1 MKNYFRQS
9 KVYPTTSAELM
20 ECSQIMSHVDE
31 LAPSDSSV
39 NAIINQ
45 LADGT
50 FHTIIAIQAACGR
63 FYAEAKTASLL
74 SSLHQAE
81 RNILKTLANWKNV
94 RFTR

>member
-9 KVYPTTSAELM
+9 KIRPSNSDEM
-20 ECSQIMSHVDE
+20 MKCSQIMSNVDD

-39 NAIINQ
+39 NAMINQ

-50 FHTIIAIQAACGR
+50 FHTIIAIQATCGR
-63 FYAEAKTASLL
+63 FFAEAKTTSLM

-81 RNILKTLANWKNV
+81 KNILKSLASWKNV

>member
-9 KVYPTTSAELM
+9 KYRLTNTDDILK
-20 ECSQIMSHVDE
+20 CSQIMSHVDE

-39 NAIINQ
+39 NAMINQ

-63 FYAEAKTASLL
+63 FYAEAKNSSLL
-74 SSLHQAE
+74 TSLHQAE
-81 RNILKTLANWKNV
+81 KNILKSLASWKNV
-94 RFTR
+94 RFNR

>member
-9 KVYPTTSAELM
+9 KIRPANSDEYIK
-20 ECSQIMSHVDE
+20 CSQIMSHVDE

-39 NAIINQ
+39 NAMINQ

-81 RNILKTLANWKNV
+81 KNILKSLASWKNV